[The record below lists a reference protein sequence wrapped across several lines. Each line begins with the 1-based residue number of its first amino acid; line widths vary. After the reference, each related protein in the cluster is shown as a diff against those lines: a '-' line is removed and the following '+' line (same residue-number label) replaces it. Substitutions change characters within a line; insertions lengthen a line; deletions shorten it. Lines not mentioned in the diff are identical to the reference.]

1 MPRVNLGSNMGRR
14 GDGIDMDKKYGGALS
29 GTRKHV
35 KFSAAKTMALS
46 EYIFTK
52 IHLKSENP
60 SGNVSK
66 SARKYQ
72 VGGML
77 VCGTGDITY
86 NM

>member
-29 GTRKHV
+29 EPRKHV

-52 IHLKSENP
+52 IYLKVENP
-60 SGNVSK
+60 PGNVSK

-72 VGGML
+72 VGGNVGMRHW
-77 VCGTGDITY
+77 
-86 NM
+86 